1 MKFMNA
7 VSPSRSRSGPHGSSS
22 ETGGSAKASGA
33 WPEADAGCGGAAPTD
48 SDRGS
53 SAAKDANGGG
63 ATGAADSGSG
73 SGSASDVGGGSDGAA
88 SAGGSADS
96 DPRGSAGAGETVG
109 ARATEASGGD
119 RSFIAACPV
128 REARQP

>member
-22 ETGGSAKASGA
+22 ETSGTAKASGA
-33 WPEADAGCGGAAPTD
+33 GMEADAGCCGGAATTD
-48 SDRGS
+48 WDRGS
-53 SAAKDANGGG
+53 SAAEGANGGG

-119 RSFIAACPV
+119 
-128 REARQP
+128 